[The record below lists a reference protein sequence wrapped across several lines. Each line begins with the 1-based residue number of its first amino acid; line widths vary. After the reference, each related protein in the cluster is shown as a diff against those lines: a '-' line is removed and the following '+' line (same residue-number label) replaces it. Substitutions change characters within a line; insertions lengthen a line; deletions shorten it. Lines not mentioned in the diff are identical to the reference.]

1 MAVREI
7 KDGIY
12 SVGVIDWDRQVF
24 DEFMPLPEGTTYS
37 SYLVKGSEKTVLIDA
52 VDAEFEEE
60 FITNLARAGINGI
73 DYIIVNHTEQDHTGS
88 LMVFLEL
95 FPNVKI
101 IASEKGADLLEA
113 LHQIPRFRVQ
123 VVKDGETLSLGNK
136 TLEFMITPW
145 VHWPD
150 TMMTYVREDKVLFS
164 CDLFGAHYACSD
176 LFVEEKC
183 RHTLLAK
190 RYFAEIM
197 MPFRPKVIE
206 YLDRLSGYE
215 LSVIAPS
222 HGPCYD
228 DPAYILNLYG
238 EWCTG
243 DLKNKV
249 IIPYISMHGSTKKM
263 VLYLTEALIR
273 RNIAVRP
280 YDVGRADTGQ
290 LATDLVDATT
300 IIIATPTVLTGPHPK
315 IANIAFIANILK
327 PRAKF
332 AGVIGSYGWGGKT
345 LKDLA
350 NIMDK
355 LEADMFEPVYIKGLP
370 SEEVYESLENL
381 ADEILKKHKSENIV
395 L

>member
-7 KDGIY
+7 RKGIY

-24 DEFMPLPEGTTYS
+24 DELVSLPEGTTYS
-37 SYLVKGSEKTVLIDA
+37 SYIVKGSEKTALVDA

-60 FITNLARAGINGI
+60 FITNLARSELDGI
-73 DYIIVNHTEQDHTGS
+73 DYIIVNHTEQDHSGA

-95 FPNVKI
+95 FPGVKI
-101 IASEKGADLLEA
+101 ITSAKGADLLEV
-113 LHQIPRFRVQ
+113 LHQIPKFRIQ
-123 VVKDGETLSLGNK
+123 VVEDGDTLSLGDK

-197 MPFRPKVIE
+197 MPFRPKITEYIE
-206 YLDRLSGYE
+206 RLSGYE
-215 LSVIAPS
+215 ISVIAPS

-228 DPAYILNLYG
+228 DPAYILDLYTK
-238 EWCTG
+238 WCTG

-263 VLYLTEALIR
+263 VMYLTEALIR
-273 RNIAVRP
+273 RNIGVRP
-280 YDVGRADTGQ
+280 YDVGKADTGQ
-290 LATDLVDATT
+290 LAMDLVDSAT

-315 IANIAFIANILK
+315 IANIAFIANMLK
-327 PRAKF
+327 PGAKF
-332 AGVIGSYGWGGKT
+332 AGIIGSYGWGGKT

-350 NIMDK
+350 NIMNK
-355 LEADMFEPVYIKGLP
+355 LEAEMFEPVYIKGLP
-370 SEEVYESLENL
+370 SEEVYKSLEDL
-381 ADEILKKHKSENIV
+381 ADEILKKHKDEKIV
-395 L
+395 